1 MGGIA
6 GGMCESFSD
15 RVPARTDFPY
25 KEGIVS
31 LSDNSD
37 RSPAAPISV
46 STPQPSRRSGAGIHQ
61 ISGSKNAPAR
71 AEQAHQVMLVGTWV
85 VFQNLPA
92 SFDHLPDHGATTV
105 YDAVHALSVEA
116 RATIDHGVAIDVRVS
131 PQSLLELIQTYRLS
145 ATSRVLAAL
154 TEAAET
160 KWQEQAVCAQS
171 DPELFFP
178 EKGGAT
184 SGAKALCRSCPVK
197 DECLNY
203 ALTHDERFGV
213 WGGLS
218 ERERRGLTRAGRRNA
233 AEIAVRTA
241 NLTGAVRPETLPAR
255 RVG

>member
-1 MGGIA
+1 M
-6 GGMCESFSD
+6 
-15 RVPARTDFPY
+15 
-25 KEGIVS
+25 
-31 LSDNSD
+31 
-37 RSPAAPISV
+37 
-46 STPQPSRRSGAGIHQ
+46 
-61 ISGSKNAPAR
+61 
-71 AEQAHQVMLVGTWV
+71 
-85 VFQNLPA
+85 
-92 SFDHLPDHGATTV
+92 
-105 YDAVHALSVEA
+105 
-116 RATIDHGVAIDVRVS
+116 S

>member
-6 GGMCESFSD
+6 GGMYESFSD

-37 RSPAAPISV
+37 RSPAAPITV
-46 STPQPSRRSGAGIHQ
+46 PTPQLSSAGADIHQ
-61 ISGSKNAPAR
+61 MPRSKTVGPSADKPL
-71 AEQAHQVMLVGTWV
+71 HVTLVGTWV

-92 SFDHLPDHGATTV
+92 TFGHLPDHGASTV
-105 YDAVHALSVEA
+105 YDAVRALSVEA
-116 RATIDHGVAIDVRVS
+116 RDTIDHGVAIDVRVS
-131 PQSLLELIQTYRLS
+131 PQSLLELIQTYRLA
-145 ATSRVLAAL
+145 ATNGVLNAL

-160 KWQEQAVCAQS
+160 AWQEQAVCAQS
-171 DPELFFP
+171 DPEIFFP

-184 SGAKALCRSCPVK
+184 AGAKALCKSCPVK
-197 DECLNY
+197 ADCLAY
-203 ALTHDERFGV
+203 ALKHDERFGV

-218 ERERRGLTRAGRRNA
+218 ERERRKLTRADRRNA
-233 AEIAVRTA
+233 AEVAARA
-241 NLTGAVRPETLPAR
+241 NNLIGALRPETLPAR